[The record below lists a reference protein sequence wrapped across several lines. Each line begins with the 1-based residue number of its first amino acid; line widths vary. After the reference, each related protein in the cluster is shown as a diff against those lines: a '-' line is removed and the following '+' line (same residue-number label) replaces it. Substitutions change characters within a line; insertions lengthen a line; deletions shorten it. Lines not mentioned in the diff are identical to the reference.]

1 MTTEKTEIRGITAC
15 MAGIKDESIRAAFSG
30 CILNLNELYD
40 DVITKKVTVHV
51 YRYLPLTGTLPIN
64 RD

>member
-1 MTTEKTEIRGITAC
+1 